1 MRIKPLEEIKKI
13 PEYFRTNKIIL
24 IILMAF
30 VFIYLI
36 NQDIFLN
43 AVEKN
48 TAAKNTAILKL
59 KNSINRIKN
68 STGSLSR
75 EKNSLYELK
84 SQIAA
89 LKLKL
94 KNEEIMLPKTF
105 MVADLIKNIALN
117 KPADNF
123 AIENINFG
131 KPVRY
136 KSVKALPVGI
146 SVTGGFNKT
155 VEFIKNINSMKRIF
169 AIDYVS
175 IKASKKSFP
184 DIKADI
190 KGFVFSM
197 GTTRQ
202 ASSF

>member
-1 MRIKPLEEIKKI
+1 MRLFEEIKKI
-13 PEYFRTNKIIL
+13 PIYLRTNKIAVV
-24 IILMAF
+24 ILMAF
-30 VFIYLI
+30 VFLYLI

-43 AVEKN
+43 AVGKNISEKNAAILKIKNRMNAIKN
-48 TAAKNTAILKL
+48 TAV
-59 KNSINRIKN
+59 
-68 STGSLSR
+68 SLSR
-75 EKNSLYELK
+75 EKNSLYGLK
-84 SQIAA
+84 NQIAA

-105 MVADLIKNIALN
+105 MVANLIKNIALN

-131 KPVRY
+131 KPVKY
-136 KSVKALPVGI
+136 GGVMALPVSI
-146 SVTGGFNKT
+146 SITGGFNKT
-155 VEFIKNINSMKRIF
+155 IEFIKNINSMERIF
-169 AIDYVS
+169 TINYVS

-197 GTTRQ
+197 NG
-202 ASSF
+202 

>member
-1 MRIKPLEEIKKI
+1 MKLIEEIKKI
-13 PEYFRTNKIIL
+13 PARLMANKITL
-24 IILMAF
+24 VMLMAF

-43 AVEKN
+43 ALEKN
-48 TAAKNTAILKL
+48 IAAKNTAILKL
-59 KNSINRIKN
+59 KKRINTIKN
-68 STGSLSR
+68 TTGSLSS
-75 EKNSLYELK
+75 EKNSLYGLK
-84 SQIAA
+84 NQIAA

-131 KPVRY
+131 KPIKY
-136 KSVKALPVGI
+136 ESVMALPVGI
-146 SVTGGFNKT
+146 SITGGFNKT

-169 AIDYVS
+169 TIDYVS

-197 GTTRQ
+197 DG
-202 ASSF
+202 

>member
-1 MRIKPLEEIKKI
+1 MKLIEEIKKI
-13 PEYFRTNKIIL
+13 PARLMANKITL
-24 IILMAF
+24 VMLMAF

-43 AVEKN
+43 ALEKN
-48 TAAKNTAILKL
+48 IAAKNTAILKL
-59 KNSINRIKN
+59 KKRINTIKN
-68 STGSLSR
+68 TTGSLSR
-75 EKNSLYELK
+75 EKNSLYGLK
-84 SQIAA
+84 NQIAA

-131 KPVRY
+131 KPIKY
-136 KSVKALPVGI
+136 ESVMALPVGI
-146 SVTGGFNKT
+146 SITGGFNKT

-169 AIDYVS
+169 TIDYVS

-197 GTTRQ
+197 DG
-202 ASSF
+202 

>member
-1 MRIKPLEEIKKI
+1 MRLFEEIKKI
-13 PEYFRTNKIIL
+13 PVYLRTNKIAVV
-24 IILMAF
+24 ILMAF
-30 VFIYLI
+30 VFLYLI

-43 AVEKN
+43 AVGKNISEKNAAILKIKNRMNAIKN
-48 TAAKNTAILKL
+48 TAV
-59 KNSINRIKN
+59 
-68 STGSLSR
+68 SLSR
-75 EKNSLYELK
+75 EKNSLYGLK
-84 SQIAA
+84 NQIAA

-105 MVADLIKNIALN
+105 MVANLIKNIALN

-131 KPVRY
+131 KPVKY
-136 KSVKALPVGI
+136 GGVMALPVSI
-146 SVTGGFNKT
+146 SITGGFNKT
-155 VEFIKNINSMKRIF
+155 IEFIKNINSMERIF
-169 AIDYVS
+169 TINYVS

-197 GTTRQ
+197 NG
-202 ASSF
+202 

>member
-1 MRIKPLEEIKKI
+1 MRLLEEIKKI
-13 PEYFRTNKIIL
+13 PIYLKTNKTAAV
-24 IILMAF
+24 ILMAF
-30 VFIYLI
+30 VFLYLI

-48 TAAKNTAILKL
+48 ISEKNAAILKIKNRMNAIKNTAV
-59 KNSINRIKN
+59 
-68 STGSLSR
+68 SLSR
-75 EKNSLYELK
+75 EKNSLYGLK
-84 SQIAA
+84 NQIAA

-105 MVADLIKNIALN
+105 MVANLIKNIALN

-131 KPVRY
+131 KPVKY
-136 KSVKALPVGI
+136 GGVMALPVSI
-146 SVTGGFNKT
+146 SITGGFNKT
-155 VEFIKNINSMKRIF
+155 IEFIKNINSMKRIF
-169 AIDYVS
+169 TINYVS

-197 GTTRQ
+197 NG
-202 ASSF
+202 

>member
-1 MRIKPLEEIKKI
+1 MRLFEEIKKI
-13 PEYFRTNKIIL
+13 PVYLRTNKIAVV
-24 IILMAF
+24 ILMAF
-30 VFIYLI
+30 VFLYLI

-43 AVEKN
+43 AVGKNISEKNAAILKIKNRMNAIKN
-48 TAAKNTAILKL
+48 TAV
-59 KNSINRIKN
+59 
-68 STGSLSR
+68 SLSR
-75 EKNSLYELK
+75 EKNSLYGLK
-84 SQIAA
+84 NQIAA

-105 MVADLIKNIALN
+105 MVANLIKNIALN

-131 KPVRY
+131 KPVKY
-136 KSVKALPVGI
+136 GGAMALPVSI
-146 SVTGGFNKT
+146 SITGGFNKT
-155 VEFIKNINSMKRIF
+155 IEFIKNINSMERIF
-169 AIDYVS
+169 TINYVS

-197 GTTRQ
+197 NG
-202 ASSF
+202 

>member
-1 MRIKPLEEIKKI
+1 MIMRPLEEIKKI
-13 PEYFRTNKIIL
+13 PAYFRTNKIIL
-24 IILMAF
+24 VILMAF

-48 TAAKNTAILKL
+48 IAAKDMAILKL
-59 KNSINRIKN
+59 KNRINTIKN
-68 STGSLSR
+68 TTGSLSR
-75 EKNSLYELK
+75 EKNSLYGLK
-84 SQIAA
+84 NQIAA

-105 MVADLIKNIALN
+105 IVADLIKNIALN

-131 KPVRY
+131 KPVKY
-136 KSVKALPVGI
+136 ESVMALPVNI
-146 SVTGGFNKT
+146 SITGGFNKT

-169 AIDYVS
+169 TIDYVS

-184 DIKADI
+184 DIKADV

-197 GTTRQ
+197 GG
-202 ASSF
+202 

>member
-1 MRIKPLEEIKKI
+1 MRLLEEIKKI
-13 PEYFRTNKIIL
+13 PAYLRTNKIAVV
-24 IILMAF
+24 ILMAF
-30 VFIYLI
+30 VFLYLI

-48 TAAKNTAILKL
+48 ISAKNAAILK
-59 KNSINRIKN
+59 IKN
-68 STGSLSR
+68 RMNAIKNTTISLSR
-75 EKNSLYELK
+75 EKNSLYGLK
-84 SQIAA
+84 NQIAT

-105 MVADLIKNIALN
+105 MIANLIKNIALN

-131 KPVRY
+131 KPVKY
-136 KSVKALPVGI
+136 GGVMALPVSI
-146 SVTGGFNKT
+146 SITGGFNKT
-155 VEFIKNINSMKRIF
+155 IEFIKNINSMKRIF
-169 AIDYVS
+169 TINYVS

-197 GTTRQ
+197 NG
-202 ASSF
+202 

>member
-1 MRIKPLEEIKKI
+1 MKLLEEIKKI
-13 PEYFRTNKIIL
+13 PAHLMSNKITL
-24 IILMAF
+24 VMLMAF

-43 AVEKN
+43 ALEKN
-48 TAAKNTAILKL
+48 IAAKNTAILKL
-59 KNSINRIKN
+59 KKRINTIKN
-68 STGSLSR
+68 TTGSLSR
-75 EKNSLYELK
+75 EKNSLYGLK
-84 SQIAA
+84 NQIAA

-131 KPVRY
+131 KPIKY
-136 KSVKALPVGI
+136 ESVMALPVGI
-146 SVTGGFNKT
+146 SITGGFNKT

-169 AIDYVS
+169 TIDYVS

-197 GTTRQ
+197 DG
-202 ASSF
+202 

>member
-1 MRIKPLEEIKKI
+1 MRLLEEIKKI
-13 PEYFRTNKIIL
+13 PTYLKTNKIAAV
-24 IILMAF
+24 ILMAF
-30 VFIYLI
+30 VFLYLI

-43 AVEKN
+43 AVGKNISEKNAAILKIKNRMNAIKN
-48 TAAKNTAILKL
+48 TAV
-59 KNSINRIKN
+59 
-68 STGSLSR
+68 SLSR
-75 EKNSLYELK
+75 EKNSLYGLK
-84 SQIAA
+84 NQIAA

-105 MVADLIKNIALN
+105 MVANLIKNIALN

-131 KPVRY
+131 KPVKY
-136 KSVKALPVGI
+136 GGVMALPVSI
-146 SVTGGFNKT
+146 SITGGFNKT
-155 VEFIKNINSMKRIF
+155 IEFIKNINSMERIF
-169 AIDYVS
+169 TINYVS

-197 GTTRQ
+197 NG
-202 ASSF
+202 

>member
-1 MRIKPLEEIKKI
+1 MRLLEEIKKI
-13 PEYFRTNKIIL
+13 PVYLRTNKIAVV
-24 IILMAF
+24 ILMAF
-30 VFIYLI
+30 VFLYLI

-48 TAAKNTAILKL
+48 ISEKNAAILKIKNRMNAIKNTAV
-59 KNSINRIKN
+59 
-68 STGSLSR
+68 SLSR
-75 EKNSLYELK
+75 EKNSLYGLK
-84 SQIAA
+84 NQIAA

-105 MVADLIKNIALN
+105 MVANLIKNIALN

-131 KPVRY
+131 KPVKY
-136 KSVKALPVGI
+136 GGVMALPVSI
-146 SVTGGFNKT
+146 SITGGFNKT
-155 VEFIKNINSMKRIF
+155 IEFIKNINSMKRIF
-169 AIDYVS
+169 TINYVS

-197 GTTRQ
+197 NG
-202 ASSF
+202 

>member
-1 MRIKPLEEIKKI
+1 MRLFEEIKKI
-13 PEYFRTNKIIL
+13 PVYLRTNKIAVV
-24 IILMAF
+24 ILMAF
-30 VFIYLI
+30 VFLYLI

-48 TAAKNTAILKL
+48 ISEKNAAILKIKNRMNAIKNTAV
-59 KNSINRIKN
+59 
-68 STGSLSR
+68 SLSR
-75 EKNSLYELK
+75 EKNSLYGLK
-84 SQIAA
+84 NQIAA

-105 MVADLIKNIALN
+105 MVANLIKNIALN

-131 KPVRY
+131 KPVKY
-136 KSVKALPVGI
+136 GGVMALPVSI
-146 SVTGGFNKT
+146 SITGGFNKT
-155 VEFIKNINSMKRIF
+155 IEFIKNINSMKRIF
-169 AIDYVS
+169 TINYVS

-197 GTTRQ
+197 NG
-202 ASSF
+202 

>member
-1 MRIKPLEEIKKI
+1 MGPLEEIKKI
-13 PEYFRTNKIIL
+13 PAYFRTNKITL
-24 IILMAF
+24 VILMAF

-43 AVEKN
+43 ALGKN
-48 TAAKNTAILKL
+48 ISAKNTEILKL
-59 KNSINRIKN
+59 KNRINTIKN
-68 STGSLSR
+68 TTESLTR
-75 EKNSLYELK
+75 EKNSLYGLK

-131 KPVRY
+131 KPVKY
-136 KSVKALPVGI
+136 GGVMALPVGI
-146 SVTGGFNKT
+146 SITGGFNKAI
-155 VEFIKNINSMKRIF
+155 EFIKNINSMKRIF
-169 AIDYVS
+169 TINYVS

-197 GTTRQ
+197 NG
-202 ASSF
+202 

>member
-1 MRIKPLEEIKKI
+1 MKLLEEIKKI
-13 PEYFRTNKIIL
+13 PAHLMSNKITL
-24 IILMAF
+24 VMLMAF

-43 AVEKN
+43 ALEKN
-48 TAAKNTAILKL
+48 IAAKNTAILKL
-59 KNSINRIKN
+59 KNRMNTIKHT
-68 STGSLSR
+68 TGSLSR
-75 EKNSLYELK
+75 EKNSLYGIK
-84 SQIAA
+84 NQIAA

-131 KPVRY
+131 KPVKY
-136 KSVKALPVGI
+136 ESVTALPVSI
-146 SVTGGFNKT
+146 SITGGFNKT

-169 AIDYVS
+169 TIDYVS

-197 GTTRQ
+197 DG
-202 ASSF
+202 

>member
-1 MRIKPLEEIKKI
+1 MKLFEEIKKI
-13 PEYFRTNKIIL
+13 PIYLKTNKTAAV
-24 IILMAF
+24 ILMAF
-30 VFIYLI
+30 VFLYLI

-48 TAAKNTAILKL
+48 ISSKNAAILKIKNRMNTIKNTAA
-59 KNSINRIKN
+59 
-68 STGSLSR
+68 SLSR
-75 EKNSLYELK
+75 ERNSLYSLK
-84 SQIAA
+84 NQIAV

-105 MVADLIKNIALN
+105 MVANLIKNIALN

-131 KPVRY
+131 KPVKY
-136 KSVKALPVGI
+136 AGVMALPVGI
-146 SVTGGFNKT
+146 SITGGFNKT
-155 VEFIKNINSMKRIF
+155 IEFIKNINSMKRIF
-169 AIDYVS
+169 TINYVS

-197 GTTRQ
+197 NG
-202 ASSF
+202 

>member
-1 MRIKPLEEIKKI
+1 MKLIEEIKKI
-13 PEYFRTNKIIL
+13 PARLMANKITL
-24 IILMAF
+24 VMLMAF

-48 TAAKNTAILKL
+48 IAAKNTEILKL
-59 KNSINRIKN
+59 KNRINTIKN
-68 STGSLSR
+68 TTGSLSR
-75 EKNSLYELK
+75 EKNSLYGLK
-84 SQIAA
+84 NQIAA
-89 LKLKL
+89 LKSKL

-131 KPVRY
+131 KPIKY
-136 KSVKALPVGI
+136 ESVMALPVGI
-146 SVTGGFNKT
+146 SITGGFNKT

-169 AIDYVS
+169 TIDYVS

-197 GTTRQ
+197 DG
-202 ASSF
+202 

>member
-1 MRIKPLEEIKKI
+1 MRLFEEIKKI
-13 PEYFRTNKIIL
+13 PVYLRTNKIAVV
-24 IILMAF
+24 ILMAF
-30 VFIYLI
+30 VFLYLI

-43 AVEKN
+43 AVGKNISEKNAAILKIKNRMNAIKN
-48 TAAKNTAILKL
+48 TAV
-59 KNSINRIKN
+59 
-68 STGSLSR
+68 SLSR
-75 EKNSLYELK
+75 EKNSLYGLK
-84 SQIAA
+84 NQIAA

-105 MVADLIKNIALN
+105 MVANLIKNIALN

-131 KPVRY
+131 KPVKY
-136 KSVKALPVGI
+136 GGVMALPVGI
-146 SVTGGFNKT
+146 SITGGFNKAI
-155 VEFIKNINSMKRIF
+155 EFIKNINSMKRIF
-169 AIDYVS
+169 TINYVS

-197 GTTRQ
+197 NG
-202 ASSF
+202 

>member
-1 MRIKPLEEIKKI
+1 MRALEEIKKI
-13 PEYFRTNKIIL
+13 PAYFRTNKIIL
-24 IILMAF
+24 VILMAF

-48 TAAKNTAILKL
+48 IAAKDMAILKL
-59 KNSINRIKN
+59 KNRINTIKN
-68 STGSLSR
+68 TTGSLSR
-75 EKNSLYELK
+75 EKNSLYGLK
-84 SQIAA
+84 NQIAA

-105 MVADLIKNIALN
+105 IVADLIKNIALN

-131 KPVRY
+131 KPVKY
-136 KSVKALPVGI
+136 ESVMALPVNI
-146 SVTGGFNKT
+146 SITGGFNKT

-169 AIDYVS
+169 TIDYVS

-184 DIKADI
+184 DIKADV

-197 GTTRQ
+197 GG
-202 ASSF
+202 

>member
-1 MRIKPLEEIKKI
+1 MRLFEEIKKI
-13 PEYFRTNKIIL
+13 PIYLRTNKIAVV
-24 IILMAF
+24 ILMAF
-30 VFIYLI
+30 VFLYLI

-43 AVEKN
+43 AVGKNISEKNAAILKIKNRMNAIKN
-48 TAAKNTAILKL
+48 TAV
-59 KNSINRIKN
+59 
-68 STGSLSR
+68 SLSR
-75 EKNSLYELK
+75 EKNSLYGLK
-84 SQIAA
+84 NQIAA

-105 MVADLIKNIALN
+105 MVANLIKNIALN

-131 KPVRY
+131 KPVKY
-136 KSVKALPVGI
+136 GGVMALPVSI
-146 SVTGGFNKT
+146 SITGGFNKT
-155 VEFIKNINSMKRIF
+155 IEFIKNINSMKRIF
-169 AIDYVS
+169 TINYVS

-197 GTTRQ
+197 NG
-202 ASSF
+202 